1 MIQPIS
7 WPQLSQQTS
16 HAICR
21 WYNRNGHNYKWYA
34 QHMPYPLWRHMNVL
48 LIQCFTV
55 LTILSR
61 WGWWLF
67 KIICNWFL
75 NNTGLS
81 CVGPLT
87 CLFFS
92 TNIVPVFS
100 FYRSLNA
107 ESLHLIH
114 GIKKLGFDSWFY
126 PNCFS
131 FLLLGSYLSN
141 ILFSSRAVLRF
152 LTAWGAGTPQPL
164 CCSRVNCIS
173 YQYLRTGRWWRKLD
187 WRQCTQGKPLLHL
200 ANLFIVLC
208 LI

>member
-141 ILFSSRAVLRF
+141 SLFSSRAVLRF

-164 CCSRVNCIS
+164 CCSRVTSIS
-173 YQYLRTGRWWRKLD
+173 GLGGGGGSWIGGNVLKANPCFT
-187 WRQCTQGKPLLHL
+187 LLICSL
-200 ANLFIVLC
+200 YCV
-208 LI
+208 